1 MGVVWDNG
9 GAMTTTSNGAGL
21 LEVRDLQVH
30 YPINSGLFQKQVGAV
45 KAVDHVRLSIPRG
58 ETLGLV
64 GESGCGK
71 TGAGT

>member
-1 MGVVWDNG
+1 
-9 GAMTTTSNGAGL
+9 MTTSTSESGL

-45 KAVDHVRLSIPRG
+45 KAVDHVSFSIPRG
-58 ETLGLV
+58 QTLGLV